1 MANKMVGKGKLPV
14 ESEDAQKLRFQV
26 ELEFVQCLANPNY
39 LHFLAQRGYFK
50 DAAFVNYLKYLLY
63 WKEPEYA
70 KYLKFPM
77 CLYFLDLLQ
86 YEHFR
91 REIVSAQCCKFID
104 DQAILLWQHYTRR
117 RTRLTALGTTS
128 LTGLAVGGQPVGGG
142 VQGTLLSN
150 DPAIMPNSSSN
161 NGSNNGSSNSS
172 NNGAGGGGTGG
183 VGGIGGISNANNGS
197 SNNGPNSGS
206 VNVPSSVGQQQQQQ
220 QNGAGITQHNGV
232 GGGGGVVGGGGML
245 GNPMG
250 ALGGG
255 GSSLPGGG
263 GINQKV
269 P

>member
-50 DAAFVNYLKYLLY
+50 DTAFVNYLKYLLY

-117 RTRLTALGTTS
+117 RTRLTSLGTTS

-150 DPAIMPNSSSN
+150 EPAIMPNSSN
-161 NGSNNGSSNSS
+161 NGSNNGNTIG
-172 NNGAGGGGTGG
+172 NNGGANSG
-183 VGGIGGISNANNGS
+183 VGSIGSNNNGS
-197 SNNGPNSGS
+197 SNNGPSSGN
-206 VNVPSSVGQQQQQQ
+206 VNVPTSIGQQQQQQQQ

-232 GGGGGVVGGGGML
+232 GGGGGGGGGMMS
-245 GNPMG
+245 N
-250 ALGGG
+250 ALGTI
-255 GSSLPGGG
+255 GSGSGIPGG